1 MSCTFIWEIS
11 LREFSNFMY
20 KISINI
26 IFYSISYAYSRN
38 MPAFNI
44 KMFKLLIKFTK
55 DEVDTSGRFYFFCV
69 FYFDEYL

>member
-1 MSCTFIWEIS
+1 
-11 LREFSNFMY
+11 
-20 KISINI
+20 
-26 IFYSISYAYSRN
+26 

-69 FYFDEYL
+69 FYFDEYLWDVHEIVEDLGSWIIKLTLNALFTLINNQ